1 MSTFDHATLALIS
14 RRYVVE
20 VLAQLSEGPHTLR
33 ALHRSCPGT
42 RRELHDALR
51 ALAAAT
57 AIRRTGAGASW
68 DTRRGDDSAYTL
80 TTAGDR
86 LVEHLSDIDAWT
98 DAYRRYLDHRSPDHA
113 NGR

>member
-1 MSTFDHATLALIS
+1 VSTFDHTTLALIS

-33 ALHRSCPGT
+33 TLHRSCPGS

-51 ALAAAT
+51 ALAAAA
-57 AIRRTGAGASW
+57 AIRRAGVGASW

-80 TTAGDR
+80 TTSGDR

-98 DAYRRYLDHRSPDHA
+98 DAYRRYLDHRLPDHA
-113 NGR
+113 GGR

>member
-1 MSTFDHATLALIS
+1 MSTFDHATLALIG

-20 VLAQLSEGPHTLR
+20 VLAQVSEGPHTLR
-33 ALHRSCPGT
+33 TLHRRCPGT

-51 ALAAAT
+51 ALAAAA

-68 DTRRGDDSAYTL
+68 DARRGDDSAYTL

>member
-51 ALAAAT
+51 ALAAAA
-57 AIRRTGAGASW
+57 AIRRKGPGASW
-68 DTRRGDDSAYTL
+68 DNRRGDDSAYTL
-80 TTAGDR
+80 TTAGHR
-86 LVEHLSDIDAWT
+86 LVEHLSDLDTWT
-98 DAYRRYLDHRSPDHA
+98 DAYRRYRDHRSSDHM
-113 NGR
+113 GDR